1 MCNSTV
7 CAAIMSVVSALL
19 VVLLLMQHKSAS
31 LDFYSSSSQLVTLR
45 TTSTLVGLRKK
56 YLHVSPSNGLVRTDG
71 NSSGAL
77 SARWLMVSL
86 SAPTVARLRASTAL
100 AAENAVQWGEKKDRR
115 TRSGC
120 ECSGFYNEHGFGA
133 YCSAWEEAHQEE
145 WCYVDDKCGGGKKG
159 SFGRRFEV
167 CTPRYDSYDESMW
180 NASAAPYAD
189 DWAPTVWVPPP
200 PCGCSGYSNKHGYG
214 AHCKAWEEAIAPGQL
229 PWCYVHPNC
238 TADGVSKRG
247 SFGEP
252 FVDCVASEGVAPAAH
267 PPPPASPPPP
277 PPSPPPPPRTSLTM
291 RERRQRRM
299 RDRSH
304 AHYAQEAALMKL
316 VAAAGA
322 KSGRAPFVAFLSEAT
337 HGFLTVEPPPSSL
350 ELFLH
355 AKSPALSL
363 NSVFSRLPTGE
374 LVALGT
380 NALVAP
386 CTRPGAAAPLA
397 CTGYFASP
405 RDGHRRLLRT
415 LSVAAPEKGERRS
428 PALKFALEPVNK

>member
-1 MCNSTV
+1 MCNSTI

-100 AAENAVQWGEKKDRR
+100 AAENAVQWGEKKDGR

-167 CTPRYDSYDESMW
+167 CTPRYDIDESMW
-180 NASAAPYAD
+180 NSSAAPSRRRT
-189 DWAPTVWVPPP
+189 APTVWVPPP
-200 PCGCSGYSNKHGYG
+200 PCRCSGYSCLLY
-214 AHCKAWEEAIAPGQL
+214 
-229 PWCYVHPNC
+229 
-238 TADGVSKRG
+238 T
-247 SFGEP
+247 
-252 FVDCVASEGVAPAAH
+252 
-267 PPPPASPPPP
+267 SP
-277 PPSPPPPPRTSLTM
+277 
-291 RERRQRRM
+291 
-299 RDRSH
+299 
-304 AHYAQEAALMKL
+304 
-316 VAAAGA
+316 
-322 KSGRAPFVAFLSEAT
+322 
-337 HGFLTVEPPPSSL
+337 
-350 ELFLH
+350 
-355 AKSPALSL
+355 
-363 NSVFSRLPTGE
+363 
-374 LVALGT
+374 
-380 NALVAP
+380 
-386 CTRPGAAAPLA
+386 
-397 CTGYFASP
+397 SP
-405 RDGHRRLLRT
+405 RD
-415 LSVAAPEKGERRS
+415 
-428 PALKFALEPVNK
+428 